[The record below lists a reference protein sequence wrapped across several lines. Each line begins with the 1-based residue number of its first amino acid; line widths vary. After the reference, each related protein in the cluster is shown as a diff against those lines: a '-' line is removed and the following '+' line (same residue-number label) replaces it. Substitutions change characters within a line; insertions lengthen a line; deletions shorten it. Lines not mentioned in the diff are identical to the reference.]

1 VADLAD
7 AQVRRVR
14 SRIGEILEE
23 GPDFPGPLIV
33 ALSGG
38 LDSCVLLHA
47 LRFSGAVEGEIVAA
61 HFDHGMR
68 DGSEMDADWT
78 RGVCRAW
85 GVPYRRGRAQRVLKS
100 ENDAR
105 AARYE
110 FFEELAAET
119 PGARVLTAHHADDQ
133 AETVLFRI
141 VRGTGFG
148 GLRGIPT
155 RRDPGFVRP
164 LLDFWREELEGYAAA
179 VGLRWREDPTNEH
192 LGYARNVL
200 RRSILPDL
208 EQRVAPGAREALT
221 RLARIAGRN
230 EDAWAEVLPSL
241 LEGLGAD
248 HDSVDAAATRA
259 MGAALRGRILR
270 ELAERA
276 GVTLDERA
284 TERAV
289 AFSATSRSGSVLQ
302 LGDGLVLCRE
312 LDRLRFVRSL
322 SEVADP
328 PAGEGILVIDGPGPG
343 QGSLVLG
350 GRETRVRWK
359 PGCGGPAQ
367 EEPKRDVDPLRASF
381 PLDHLRFPLL
391 VRSRRPG
398 DRITRSGGTSKVKK
412 VLLESRVPSRER
424 ARVAVVTDADGVVVW
439 LAGVA
444 QSAIAGANL
453 RDEDTM
459 TVEIDR

>member
-1 VADLAD
+1 VADVGDGL
-7 AQVRRVR
+7 VGRVR
-14 SRIGEILEE
+14 SRIREILEE
-23 GPDFPGPLIV
+23 ELNSSGPWIV
-33 ALSGG
+33 AFSGG

-47 LRFSGAVEGEIVAA
+47 LRFGGAVEGEIVAA

-68 DGSEMDADWT
+68 AGSDLDADWT

-85 GVPYRRGRAQRVLKS
+85 GVSYRRGRTQRLLKS
-100 ENDAR
+100 EDDAR
-105 AARYE
+105 TARYE
-110 FFEELAAET
+110 FFGKLAAET

-133 AETVLFRI
+133 AETVLFRA
-141 VRGTGFG
+141 VRGTGLA
-148 GLRGIPT
+148 GLSGIPT
-155 RRDPGFVRP
+155 RRDPCFVRP
-164 LLDFWREELEGYAAA
+164 LLDFWREELEAYSTA

-200 RRSILPDL
+200 RRSVLPEL
-208 EQRVAPGAREALT
+208 EQGVAPGAREALT
-221 RLARIAGRN
+221 RLARMARRN

-248 HDSVDAAATRA
+248 HDSVDVATTRA

-270 ELAERA
+270 QLAERT

-289 AFSATSRSGSVLQ
+289 DFSATSRSGAVLE

-312 LDRLRFVRSL
+312 LDRLRFIRSL
-322 SEVADP
+322 SAH
-328 PAGEGILVIDGPGPG
+328 PAPSAEDVTLRIDGAGPG
-343 QGSLVLG
+343 QGVLVLG
-350 GRETRVRWK
+350 GREMCVRWK
-359 PGCGGPAQ
+359 PGGARPG
-367 EEPKRDVDPLRASF
+367 EEATQTGSEALRASF
-381 PLDHLRFPLL
+381 LLDDLRFPLL

-412 VLLESRVPSRER
+412 VLLESRVPSLER
-424 ARVAVVTDADGVVVW
+424 AGVAVVTDADDVVVW
-439 LAGVA
+439 LAGIA
-444 QSAIAGANL
+444 QSTIAAADPE
-453 RDEDTM
+453 DEDTM